1 MLCVA
6 SRDTFAHVT
15 RWLQELRENSSV
27 TDKMVVILVGN
38 KNDKEGRY
46 VGQKPRPISHRKRKA
61 HPQHET
67 HTKHTRTEHTKLTV
81 PLALSISWCHC
92 TAGVR

>member
-1 MLCVA
+1 MVCVV

-46 VGQKPRPISHRKRKA
+46 VCQKPRFTNRQS
-61 HPQHET
+61 T
-67 HTKHTRTEHTKLTV
+67 HTPPKRMN
-81 PLALSISWCHC
+81 LSLSQLIPDDKSKTSSEIC
-92 TAGVR
+92 VLS